1 MLNKSNDDIFCSAV
15 FSTREVM
22 FVTRSPIRIS
32 HCTVVLVSNF
42 IFNHVP
48 FAHPVLLFLCGFI
61 AWFVSLVSEQVTSAF
76 PVLNQARML

>member
-1 MLNKSNDDIFCSAV
+1 MHLVDYLYEDIFCSAF

-22 FVTRSPIRIS
+22 FVTWSLIRIK
-32 HCTVVLVSNF
+32 HCTVMLVNNF

-61 AWFVSLVSEQVTSAF
+61 AWFVSLVSEQFTSAF
-76 PVLNQARML
+76 PV